1 MTSLPTY
8 EEQRAAARRRLPHM
22 LFEYIDSG
30 AFDER
35 TMDLNRADLDRLRLK
50 QRVMRDMSDLDLSV
64 DIAGTPSSIP
74 VALGPV
80 GFAGMYARRGE
91 VQAARAAAAEG
102 VPFCLSAVSVCDYE
116 EVRRDSGVTPW
127 FQLYIIRD
135 RAYMGDLIDRVVGAG
150 AETLVL
156 TVDMPL
162 PGIRHRDTRSGL
174 YDTGLGGF
182 SRQAWQGICRPA
194 WLWDVFVRGRPH
206 GFGNFAA
213 AIAGKKGLGD
223 YWRWIRENFDC
234 STDWDDLSWVR
245 SRWPGR
251 ILIKGV
257 LCPEDGVAALD
268 AGADGI
274 IVSNHGGRQLD
285 SVRSTIDV
293 LPGVV
298 AAVAGRGPVL
308 VDGGLRSGLDILK
321 ALAAGANGCLLG
333 RAWAFALAA
342 GGESGVV
349 AMLQALKAELR
360 VAMTLTGCTALRD
373 ADRSLLDTGSPPLSN
388 LYGSGAGR
396 GSL

>member
-1 MTSLPTY
+1 
-8 EEQRAAARRRLPHM
+8 M

-35 TMDLNRADLDRLRLK
+35 TLNANSAGFEQLRLK
-50 QRVMRDMSDLDLSV
+50 QRVMRDMSDLDMTADL
-64 DIAGTPSSIP
+64 AGTPASIP

-116 EVRRDSGVTPW
+116 EVRRDSGTTPW
-127 FQLYIIRD
+127 FQLYMIRD
-135 RAYMGDLIDRVVGAG
+135 RGYMGELLDRAVAAG
-150 AETLVL
+150 AQTLVF

-162 PGIRHRDTRSGL
+162 PGIRYRDMRSGL
-174 YDTGLGGF
+174 YDRGLTGF
-182 SRQAWQGICRPA
+182 ARQAWQGLSRPA
-194 WLWDVFVRGRPH
+194 WLWNVYMRGRPH

-213 AIAGKKGLGD
+213 AIPGRKGLGD
-223 YWRWIRENFDC
+223 YWAWIRENFDC
-234 STDWDDLSWVR
+234 STNWDDLDWVR
-245 SRWPGR
+245 SRWPGK

-257 LCPEDGVAALD
+257 LCAEDAAAAFD
-268 AGADGI
+268 AGADGV

-285 SVRSTIDV
+285 GVSSSIEA
-293 LPGVV
+293 LPAIVG
-298 AAVAGRGPVL
+298 AVAGRGPVM

-342 GGESGVV
+342 GGERNVV

-360 VAMTLTGCTALRD
+360 VAMTLTGCHTLRA
-373 ADRSLLDTGSPPLSN
+373 ADNSLFDM
-388 LYGSGAGR
+388 SGELTNRKRASTNGQI
-396 GSL
+396 S